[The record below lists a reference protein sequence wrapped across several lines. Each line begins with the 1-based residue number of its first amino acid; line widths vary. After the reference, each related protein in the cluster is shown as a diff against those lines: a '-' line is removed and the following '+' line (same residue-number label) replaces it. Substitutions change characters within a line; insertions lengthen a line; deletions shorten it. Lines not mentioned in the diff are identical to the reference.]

1 MKISTSPAI
10 FFLID
15 SFYKGY
21 FFSALGAF
29 TLLSPFPCNFIQQIT
44 LLMHDLVHTEW

>member
-21 FFSALGAF
+21 FFSALLDGSAF
-29 TLLSPFPCNFIQQIT
+29 S
-44 LLMHDLVHTEW
+44 V